1 MDSTDSTYSTNS
13 TNSTYSTDS
22 TSPVNN
28 VEYYIYVNAFW
39 YGFENKTDANTI
51 DIFEKIFSKTLLRN
65 FKITNDLNIANVLFE
80 SVFGNTLANI
90 KNWKY
95 KIFYSGEP
103 YISNPE
109 KYDVLLY
116 SSETRG
122 NVVDLPLY
130 AVYIQNNNFMERLMY
145 RPVITKIP
153 EKFCCFIVSNDAC
166 KTRNNMFNILNKYKK
181 VDSGGKYCNN
191 INYVIKDNYWCDE
204 FRAFIS
210 NYKFI
215 ICFENHRLGT
225 YSTEKIVNPY
235 IAGSIPIYW
244 SSKHIH
250 KVFSRNSMLFLE
262 EDNVDSFQKLI
273 NEIIELDND
282 DAKYLEFINRP
293 IFNDKDM
300 KYYNDNYTV
309 DAVAVKI
316 DNVLLKK

>member
-1 MDSTDSTYSTNS
+1 MEIVKEAEPTEPTEPT
-13 TNSTYSTDS
+13 
-22 TSPVNN
+22 
-28 VEYYIYVNAFW
+28 EYYIYVNAFW
-39 YGFENKTDANTI
+39 YGFINKTDANNI
-51 DIFEKIFSKTLLRN
+51 AIFEEIFSKTFMRN
-65 FKITNDLNIANVLFE
+65 FKITDNLNIANVLFE
-80 SVFGNTLANI
+80 SVFGPTLADI
-90 KNWKY
+90 KKWRY

-103 YISNPE
+103 YISNPD

-116 SSETRG
+116 SAETHK

-130 AVYIQNNNFMERLMY
+130 ALYIQNNNFMERIIN

-166 KTRNNMFNILNKYKK
+166 NTRNKMFHLLNSYKK

-191 INYVIKDNYWCDE
+191 INYVIRHDYWSDE

-235 IAGSIPIYW
+235 IARSIPIYW

-250 KVFSRNSMLFLE
+250 KVFNRNSMLFLE
-262 EDNVDSFQKLI
+262 DESVESYEKLM

-293 IFNDKDM
+293 VFEDKDM

-309 DAVAVKI
+309 DAIALKI
-316 DNVLLKK
+316 NSVLLKNK